1 MALLGHNVVLL
12 ERYRVAHSRIGEAL
26 AAGIWPLLD
35 AIGAAAEIANCRHV
49 RIWDSSVRWAG
60 ATTADVH
67 RPGPPSVIVDRGE
80 FDRVLLE
87 QAMAAGV
94 TVLAE
99 TTAQRPRRR
108 RDGWSVAGA
117 IGEGSTTINA
127 RFVADASGRAKVLGG
142 ALVRA
147 TPTLCLHARWR
158 GRRAWPARALTEA
171 IADGWLWGAPLP
183 DGTFRSMLFI
193 DADLLRRRG
202 IHRPELSDFFRL
214 VHASSRL
221 FRTLALD
228 ADFAELEACDA
239 TRFSDPEPIGETF
252 VKLGE
257 ASLALDPLSS
267 MGVQK
272 AIQSAVT
279 AAAAAHTI
287 LSGGDSQAAVEFFRE
302 DQHASHRDHESWI
315 GEYSSQPSPEP
326 GDSFWRRRRSA
337 QRPARRPRVAA
348 MPLGRL
354 RLSPAVRILPTP
366 CIVGD
371 RVEMRPAVHHPN
383 LRRPVA
389 YLGGIE
395 LAPLLTNPWP
405 ASLPATKSA
414 AVATWLVLNEILV
427 PR

>member
-1 MALLGHNVVLL
+1 M
-12 ERYRVAHSRIGEAL
+12 
-26 AAGIWPLLD
+26 
-35 AIGAAAEIANCRHV
+35 
-49 RIWDSSVRWAG
+49 
-60 ATTADVH
+60 
-67 RPGPPSVIVDRGE
+67 
-80 FDRVLLE
+80 LLE

-94 TVLAE
+94 TVLAG
-99 TTAQRPRRR
+99 TTAQRSRRR
-108 RDGWSVAGA
+108 RGGWSVTGAAGDT
-117 IGEGSTTINA
+117 STTIHA

-142 ALVRA
+142 ALLRA
-147 TPTLCLHARWR
+147 TPTLCLHARWSR
-158 GRRAWPARALTEA
+158 RRAWPARALTEA

-202 IHRPELSDFFRL
+202 IHRSHLNDFFRL
-214 VHASSRL
+214 VHSSSRL
-221 FRTLALD
+221 FSALPRD
-228 ADFAELEACDA
+228 AEFAELEACDA
-239 TRFSDPEPIGETF
+239 TRFTDPEPIGKTF

-257 ASLALDPLSS
+257 ASLTLDPLSS

-279 AAAAAHTI
+279 GAAAAHTI
-287 LSGGDSQAAVEFFRE
+287 LSGGDSRAAVEFFRA
-302 DQHASHRDHESWI
+302 DQHASHHEHESWI
-315 GEYSSQPSPEP
+315 GEYSAQPPLGP
-326 GDSFWRRRRSA
+326 GDSFWRRRRST
-337 QRPARRPRVAA
+337 QRPARRPGVAA
-348 MPLGRL
+348 VPLGRL

-395 LAPLLTNPWP
+395 LAPLLTNLWP
-405 ASLPATKSA
+405 ASLPATKA
-414 AVATWLVLNEILV
+414 AAIATWLVSNEILV